1 MVTRK
6 LNASEK
12 VFLFVI
18 TNAVLFGG
26 IFASKLI
33 GIPIETILLILITV
47 VFIEIVYFVI
57 FIQMS
62 VNKNSRHLE
71 RSEQQICSIKED
83 LEKTHNLLIYMEHQL
98 KTMQHDFG
106 LLKKSSLLK
115 TNGNGHLPKARA

>member
-6 LNASEK
+6 LSTSEK
-12 VFLFVI
+12 VFLFII
-18 TNAVLFGG
+18 TNVVLFGG
-26 IFASKLI
+26 IFASKFFGL
-33 GIPIETILLILITV
+33 PIETILLVLITV
-47 VFIEIVYFVI
+47 VFMEIVYFVI
-57 FIQMS
+57 FIQLS

-71 RSEQQICSIKED
+71 KSEQQICAIKED